1 MDVKEAIIRRRS
13 IRKFETD
20 RPVSDADIATIVEA
34 GRQAPSWKNDQPWR
48 FVVVRDPDLR
58 ERVAQCLPETNPAAG
73 TVRAASAVIVLVGVP
88 AEGAVHQ
95 DKPFWLVDCGIA
107 GENMLSAGHGTR
119 HRHRVGVALGRTS
132 SVRPPRPARR
142 DGMRRPLPSRLPT
155 RGLRAQTSGPQRDRG
170 DRLVGAVRAALH
182 RGPVRAPMRAASST

>member
-20 RPVSDADIATIVEA
+20 RQVSDADIATVVEA

-58 ERVAQCLPETNPAAG
+58 ESVAQCLPEMNPAAG

-107 GENMLSAGHGTR
+107 GENMYLQATELGIATVWVSLVDGPRLCALLGLPEGMEC
-119 HRHRVGVALGRTS
+119 VGLFPLGYAPEGYEPKPRGRKEAADIVWS
-132 SVRPPRPARR
+132 ERYGRPF
-142 DGMRRPLPSRLPT
+142 T
-155 RGLRAQTSGPQRDRG
+155 VDR
-170 DRLVGAVRAALH
+170 
-182 RGPVRAPMRAASST
+182 